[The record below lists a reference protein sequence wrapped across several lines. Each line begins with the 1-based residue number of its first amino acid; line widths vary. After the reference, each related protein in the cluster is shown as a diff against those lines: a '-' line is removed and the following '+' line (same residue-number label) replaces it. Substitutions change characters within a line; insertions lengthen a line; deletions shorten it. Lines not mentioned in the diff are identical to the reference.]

1 MKELFKRWE
10 NLNAIANAAD
20 DAWALDPEN
29 EDLEKAFD
37 DAYEAEWKVF
47 NELLNAIV
55 ELTNG
60 KIDKFTA
67 NKMLRSKRNE
77 VKQLI
82 ERMA

>member
-1 MKELFKRWE
+1 MKELFERWE